1 MRNYSGQLPNETSE
15 NYLKK
20 FKASVNC
27 PKSEWHMNKPLFKN
41 IYKHLIKKKKSECVV
56 FSSISSTVIWRF
68 HSRLVLPRTQGSLY
82 PQHLEGEL
90 SSQEESEFFPL
101 SQVSKAKSQASE
113 IEK

>member
-41 IYKHLIKKKKSECVV
+41 IYKHLIKKKKIRVCCILLYFQHSDMEIPFETGVAKNSGLSLPPASGGRAF
-56 FSSISSTVIWRF
+56 FSGGVRIFPIVSSF
-68 HSRLVLPRTQGSLY
+68 
-82 PQHLEGEL
+82 
-90 SSQEESEFFPL
+90 
-101 SQVSKAKSQASE
+101 
-113 IEK
+113 